1 MEQFVQQI
9 ILAESAQ
16 GKESGGGGSWGFFR
30 LIHGSSI
37 SANKNVVMPDIYR
50 GTM

>member
-16 GKESGGGGSWGFFR
+16 GKEKEAGEQEIFTHS
-30 LIHGSSI
+30 
-37 SANKNVVMPDIYR
+37 
-50 GTM
+50 